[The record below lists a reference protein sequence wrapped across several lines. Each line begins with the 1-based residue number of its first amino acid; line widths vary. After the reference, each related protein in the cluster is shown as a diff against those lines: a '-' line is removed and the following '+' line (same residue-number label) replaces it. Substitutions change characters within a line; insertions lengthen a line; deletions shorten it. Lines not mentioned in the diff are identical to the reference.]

1 MFFLL
6 ISTTQRKVGFSRCL
20 CLSVTPVP
28 CRSTGI
34 NGQCSS
40 VVSEGYWTRLESHY
54 CLHQHHS
61 HQCLQ
66 PSRAGHVA
74 PAAGGC
80 SWQLGGGGSH
90 IQAHLWLYVCAPM
103 RELHGAAPPGALV
116 YKLCSQLLQ
125 KHTAEVLRSTQAPQ
139 VPPACCLLRS
149 VWQRVAPGT
158 LSTSGSH
165 RPLLGLT
172 AFCRALCPQRH
183 TSLCHPHSYT
193 LHIKRLRS
201 ELPVYSDSVMR
212 PLIK

>member
-1 MFFLL
+1 MGNAPQLFQKAIGPDWNPTIVF
-6 ISTTQRKVGFSRCL
+6 ISTTTI
-20 CLSVTPVP
+20 SVCSPPGQGTLLPQLGAVP
-28 CRSTGI
+28 G
-34 NGQCSS
+34 
-40 VVSEGYWTRLESHY
+40 
-54 CLHQHHS
+54 
-61 HQCLQ
+61 
-66 PSRAGHVA
+66 
-74 PAAGGC
+74 
-80 SWQLGGGGSH
+80 SWGGGGGSH

-139 VPPACCLLRS
+139 VPPACCSLRS

>member
-1 MFFLL
+1 MLL
-6 ISTTQRKVGFSRCL
+6 SCFRRLLDQIGIPL
-20 CLSVTPVP
+20 LS
-28 CRSTGI
+28 
-34 NGQCSS
+34 SS
-40 VVSEGYWTRLESHY
+40 AP
-54 CLHQHHS
+54 
-61 HQCLQ
+61 Q
-66 PSRAGHVA
+66 PSVSAALQGRARCSRSWGLFL
-74 PAAGGC
+74 AA
-80 SWQLGGGGSH
+80 GGGGSH

-139 VPPACCLLRS
+139 VPPACCSLRS